1 MKKQKRGGLNNIK
14 KIILL
19 VVFVSVI
26 GIVLYNFGRENNNN
40 EIMVVSSIDDYNYVL
55 DSNETR
61 VYKKYFKEL
70 EDILASSEIDE
81 EEYAKLVT
89 KLFVIDFYTL
99 TNKVTNQDVGGLQFI
114 NSSIKDNFYS
124 KAVNTIYKY
133 VKSNLYGTRHQ
144 NLPEVKDVEIASV
157 KVIKFAEGN
166 IKDNLGYEVVS
177 NISYKKDL
185 GYPENIIV
193 RLVHEESKITVVEVT
208 NK

>member
-1 MKKQKRGGLNNIK
+1 MKRQKRGGLNNFK

-26 GIVLYNFGRENNNN
+26 GIVISNYNNDDSE
-40 EIMVVSSIDDYNYVL
+40 EIMIVSKIDDYDYSL

-70 EDILASSEIDE
+70 ENLLKNDEIDE

-89 KLFVIDFYTL
+89 KLFIIDFYTL
-99 TNKVTNQDVGGLQFI
+99 TNKVTNQDVGGLQFL
-114 NSSIKDNFYS
+114 NTNIKDNFYS

-133 VKSNLYGTRHQ
+133 VKSNIYGTRQQ
-144 NLPEVKDVEIASV
+144 NLPEVKDVEIVSI
-157 KVIKFAEGN
+157 KVIKFNEKN
-166 IKDNLGYEVVS
+166 IKDNLGYEIVS
-177 NISYKKDL
+177 SVSYKKDL
-185 GYPENIIV
+185 GYPEKLII
-193 RLVHEESKITVVEVT
+193 RLVHEDNKLTVVEVV